1 MNHLLPVSGQN
12 LSLINVRNG
21 EKKLGETMLING
33 RDPKPGKGKARFA
46 VIGIKEDIGPRAN
59 FGKPGADKMWE
70 CFLGRF
76 LNLQTNQFLTGSTIW
91 LAGTIDCSE
100 EMKMADGIQTIERLR
115 ELTSQ
120 IDKKVAE
127 IIREIVDLGMI
138 PVVIGGGHNNAY
150 GIIKGISEAKKRSIG
165 VINID
170 PHADFR
176 PTEGRH
182 SGNGFSYAFE
192 EGYLSTY
199 FVLGLHEAYNSTY
212 ILEHFNSNPALAYSS
227 FDSILRGE
235 TTLEIQIERALE
247 HIGKTPFGLE
257 LDLDSIAGF
266 PSSAQTESGYSVN
279 EARKIILALSKETN
293 PLYAHF
299 PEGSP
304 VAGTDSAA
312 LHGKTLAYLVSDF
325 IKSNTQ

>member
-1 MNHLLPVSGQN
+1 MDHLVPLSGQN
-12 LSLINVRNG
+12 LSLINLRKG
-21 EKKLGETMLING
+21 ETKLGETMLING
-33 RDPKPGKGKARFA
+33 RDPKPGKGKAGFA

-70 CFLGRF
+70 CFLGKF
-76 LNLQTNQFLTGSTIW
+76 LNLQSNQFLTGSTIW
-91 LAGTIDCSE
+91 LAGSIDCSE
-100 EMKMADGIQTIERLR
+100 EMKLAEGTPTIERLR

-127 IIREIVDLGMI
+127 TIREIMEIGMI

-150 GIIKGISEAKKRSIG
+150 GIIKGVSEAKKRSIG

-176 PTEGRH
+176 PIEGRH

-192 EGYLSTY
+192 AGFLSTY
-199 FVLGLHEAYNSTY
+199 FVLGLHEAYNSAY
-212 ILEHFNSNPALAYSS
+212 IIDHFNSNPALAYSS
-227 FDSILRGE
+227 FDHLLRGE

-247 HIGKTPFGLE
+247 HMDKTPFGLE

-266 PSSAQTESGYSVN
+266 PSSAETESGYTVN
-279 EARKIILALSKETN
+279 EARKIIMALSKETN

-304 VAGTDSAA
+304 DHGTDSAA

-325 IKSNTQ
+325 IKSNTK